1 MDGEG
6 KMSEYFG
13 VRVEDLFDTMPERFR
28 PEGAEG
34 VDASFG
40 YDIQEEGKWKLNV
53 KDGRMK
59 IEKVQDLSGCV
70 TVTIT
75 DGETFVGINLG
86 KMDAM
91 KAFSSG
97 KFKVEGDFG
106 ALAKTTKMFRKYF
119 PPKKELTT
127 RQSILDMFATL
138 EKRFQPQ
145 KAEGLDISIGYDIGG
160 EDGGKWTA
168 RVQGGRCAVKAGLA
182 EALNVKLQAQA
193 ADWVALMLG
202 KIDALSL
209 LSAGKAAIAG
219 DAKLALRLGE
229 IFAPYVPPGEKEKAS
244 EQELIVLRKTISV
257 NQRFATG
264 PVMGKFLKGLKEK
277 KILAN
282 QCPKCRRLQ
291 LPPREV
297 CAVCRVRATGWKEV
311 GPKGH
316 LIINEIVYYASPDPL
331 TGETRETP
339 YGSIHVLL
347 DGCKGDETFWHLLRR
362 DQIFQVKE
370 AWGEEKGTRLR
381 PVWAGHR
388 TGSIHD
394 IQYFEI
400 DD

>member
-1 MDGEG
+1 MA
-6 KMSEYFG
+6 EYFG
-13 VRVEDLFDTMPERFR
+13 VRVEDIFSTMPERFR
-28 PEGAEG
+28 PEGAQGVTASYGYSIEG
-34 VDASFG
+34 
-40 YDIQEEGKWKLNV
+40 EGKWKLSV
-53 KDGRMK
+53 KDGTMK
-59 IEKVQDLSGCV
+59 LEKVEDLSGCT
-70 TVTIT
+70 TVTTT

-86 KMDAM
+86 KVDAM

-97 KFKVEGDFG
+97 RFRVEGDFG
-106 ALAKTTKMFRKYF
+106 ALAKTARMFRKYVL
-119 PPKKELTT
+119 PKKELTT
-127 RQSILDMFATL
+127 REYLLDMFGSL
-138 EKRFQPQ
+138 EKRFQPAR
-145 KAEGLDISIGYDIGG
+145 AEGLEVSIGYDIGG

-168 RVQGGRCAVKAGLA
+168 VIKEGKCTLREGLV
-182 EALNVKLQAQA
+182 EDLSVKLQAQA
-193 ADWVALMLG
+193 SDWVALMLG

-229 IFAPYVPPGEKEKAS
+229 IFAPYVPPGEAVK

-282 QCPKCRRLQ
+282 KCPQCGRLQ
-291 LPPREV
+291 LAPREV
-297 CAVCRVRATGWKEV
+297 CAVCRVEATEWQEV
-311 GPKGH
+311 GPKGN
-316 LIINEIVYYASPDPL
+316 LEVIEVVYYASPDPL

-347 DGCKGDETFWHLLRR
+347 DGCRGNETFWHLLRK
-362 DQIFQVKE
+362 DQIFRVRESQ
-370 AWGEEKGTRLR
+370 GEVKGTRLR
-381 PVWAGHR
+381 PVWAERR

-400 DD
+400 DE

>member
-1 MDGEG
+1 
-6 KMSEYFG
+6 MSEHFG
-13 VRVEDLFDTMPERFR
+13 VKVDAIFETMTERFR
-28 PEGAEG
+28 HEGAEG
-34 VDASFG
+34 VTASYG
-40 YDIQEEGKWKLNV
+40 YSIEGEGKWKLTV
-53 KDGRMK
+53 KDGKMK
-59 IEKVQDLSGCV
+59 IEKVDDLSGC
-70 TVTIT
+70 TTITTT

-86 KMDAM
+86 KVDAM

-97 KFKVEGDFG
+97 KFRVEGDFG
-106 ALAKTTKMFRKYF
+106 ALAKTAKMFRKYIP
-119 PPKKELTT
+119 PPKELIT
-127 RQSILDMFATL
+127 RDYILDMFSTL

-145 KAEGLDISIGYDIGG
+145 KAEGLDVTIGYDIGG
-160 EDGGKWTA
+160 VDGGRWTA
-168 RVQGGRCAVKAGLA
+168 TIKNRQCHLKEGISGNPTVTLK
-182 EALNVKLQAQA
+182 AQA

-209 LSAGKAAIAG
+209 LSAGKGAIAG
-219 DAKLALRLGE
+219 DAQLALKLGE
-229 IFAPYVPPGEKEKAS
+229 IFAPYVPPGEKAKEP
-244 EQELIVLRKTISV
+244 EQELVVLRKTISV

-282 QCPKCRRLQ
+282 KCPRCGRLQ

-297 CAVCRVRATGWKEV
+297 CAVCRVEATEWKEV
-311 GPKGH
+311 GPKGN
-316 LIINEIVYYASPDPL
+316 LEIIEIVYYASPDPL

-347 DGCKGDETFWHLLRR
+347 DGCRGNETFWHLLRR

-370 AWGEEKGTRLR
+370 AWGGEKGTRLR
-381 PVWAGHR
+381 PAWAETR

>member
-1 MDGEG
+1 MN
-6 KMSEYFG
+6 EYFG
-13 VRVEDLFDTMPERFR
+13 LKVEDIFDTMPERFR

-34 VDASFG
+34 ISASYG
-40 YDIQEEGKWKLNV
+40 YSIHGEGKWKLTV
-53 KDGRMK
+53 KDGKMK
-59 IEKVQDLSGCV
+59 IEKVDDLSGCT
-70 TVTIT
+70 TVTTT

-86 KMDAM
+86 KVDAM

-106 ALAKTTKMFRKYF
+106 ALAKTAKMFRKYI
-119 PPKKELTT
+119 PPKKEMST
-127 RQSILDMFATL
+127 REYILDMFATL
-138 EKRFQPQ
+138 EKRFQPK
-145 KAEGLDISIGYDIGG
+145 KAEGLDVTIGYDISG

-168 RVQGGRCAVKAGLA
+168 VIRQGECVLKEGIWGTPTVTLRVQF
-182 EALNVKLQAQA
+182 A

-209 LSAGKAAIAG
+209 LSAGKAAIVG
-219 DAKLALRLGE
+219 DAQLALKLGE
-229 IFAPYVPPGEKEKAS
+229 IFATYVPPGEKAKEA

-264 PVMGKFLKGLKEK
+264 PVMGKFLKGLREK

-282 QCPKCRRLQ
+282 KCPRCRRLQ

-297 CAVCRVRATGWKEV
+297 CAVCRVRATDWVEV

-316 LIINEIVYYASPDPL
+316 LSIIEIVYYASPDPL

-339 YGSIHVLL
+339 YGSIHVRL
-347 DGCKGDETFWHLLRR
+347 DGCKGNETFWHLMRP
-362 DQIFQVKE
+362 DQIFQVKG
-370 AWGEEKGTRLR
+370 AWQEEKGSRLR
-381 PVWAGHR
+381 PVWAEHR

-394 IQYFEI
+394 VKYFEL
-400 DD
+400 DE